1 MNDQEPEDFSS
12 FSMLELF
19 KVEVENNKTVLTDGL
34 LALEDDPTNDEI
46 LESLMRAAHSIKGA
60 ARIVQLDAAVEVAHR
75 MEDAFERV
83 RSDSGPLVE
92 SIVSGKLSETGIS
105 SAFHGQTSFRG
116 LLTDVML
123 AGVDLLWKIASA
135 PEAEIDS
142 WIAEHRPE
150 IDRYLADVAVVQKFH
165 ADSGEGEQ
173 PTANVPSDFSD
184 MSMLDLFRVGVD
196 NQKSVLND
204 KLLALE
210 SDPGDPDTLEA
221 LMRAAHSIK
230 GAARIVNLDVAV
242 HVAHA
247 MEDAFESI
255 RQAPEKVA
263 AVSLPKLSECEGLDS
278 KYHSSAAFLN
288 LLVDVMLD
296 GVDLLAQIANTP
308 ESNVGGWLADRAD
321 AIDDYLQQIR
331 ILLQIFAGEMP
342 ASGFAPVPAAPNT
355 SPPPVESK
363 RAAPVSGSSLQPVAR
378 KADTFLRVTADN
390 LNRILAL
397 SGESQIETSRLR
409 PFTEGLQRFKR
420 ELAELNL
427 SVDNLRDTLATQHL
441 NDEARAKLAKVRDDV
456 GEVRRDLNRRLGELE
471 SISRRHHNVS
481 DRLYEAAIACRMRP
495 FADGIQGFPR
505 MVRDISRQLGKQ
517 VKLEVLGEDTQ
528 VDRDILERLEAQ
540 ITQLLRNAID
550 HGLESPEERSAAGKN
565 PVGQLTLEAR
575 HSSGKLLV
583 SVADDGRGINYDAL
597 RENVVRKK
605 LTTADTA
612 ARLSESELA
621 EFLFLPGF
629 SQKEQVTDISGRG
642 VGLDI
647 VYNMV
652 KSVRGTVRIQSE
664 PGMGTRFD
672 LQLPLTLSVLR
683 SLLVEV
689 NGQPYAFPL
698 AETQRAVKVDSQN
711 VSESDFLPTT
721 WIDEHEIEL
730 VPVARLFEQP
740 VTKPNGRYHVVL
752 VGERDQHYGLVVDR
766 FLGERELVVQPLDP
780 RLGKIQD
787 ISAGALMDDGNPVL
801 IVDVQDIIRG
811 ADRICRGETAFISR
825 EDLEKG
831 NRPPQILVADDSL
844 TVREMERQLLVH
856 AGFEVTVALDGIDAW
871 NAIRAIPDPFDLI
884 VTDMDMPRMSG
895 IELTEL
901 VRADTG
907 IGDTPIIM
915 ISYKDRA
922 EDQQRAI
929 SAGVDLYLTKGSFED
944 EAFVTEV
951 KNRIRERA

>member
-1 MNDQEPEDFSS
+1 
-12 FSMLELF
+12 MLELF
-19 KVEVENNKTVLTDGL
+19 KVEVENNKTLLTDGL
-34 LALEDDPTNDEI
+34 LALEDDPTNDDI

-60 ARIVQLDAAVEVAHR
+60 ARIVQLEAAVQIAHR
-75 MEDAFERV
+75 MEDALENAR
-83 RSDSGPLVE
+83 RDPAPLLEGSVE
-92 SIVSGKLSETGIS
+92 GRLADTNLSQQ
-105 SAFHGQTSFRG
+105 FQGQTSFRG

-123 AGVDLLWKIASA
+123 AGVDLLWEIASTA
-135 PEAEIDS
+135 EAEIENWIKSHRAEIDS
-142 WIAEHRPE
+142 
-150 IDRYLADVAVVQKFH
+150 YLNDVGVVLQLH
-165 ADSGEGEQ
+165 DSGSSSS
-173 PTANVPSDFSD
+173 AIVDSVPAELGD
-184 MSMLDLFRVGVD
+184 MSMLDLFRVEVE
-196 NQKSVLND
+196 NQKTILND
-204 KLLALE
+204 RLLALE
-210 SDPGDPDTLEA
+210 SDPADPNTLEA

-255 RQAPEKVA
+255 RLTPEKVA
-263 AVSLPKLSECEGLDS
+263 SCPLPDLSGCAGLDAKFHAS
-278 KYHSSAAFLN
+278 PAFLN

-296 GVDLLAQIANTP
+296 GVDLLAQIGNTP
-308 ESNVGGWLADRAD
+308 ENEIGAWLAGRAETVD
-321 AIDDYLQQIR
+321 NYLQQIR
-331 ILLQIFAGEMP
+331 ILLQIFAGQTPDASVEDNAEIESADPPLSPSDEPTP
-342 ASGFAPVPAAPNT
+342 AIPSRSVP
-355 SPPPVESK
+355 
-363 RAAPVSGSSLQPVAR
+363 RQ
-378 KADTFLRVTADN
+378 ADTFLRVTADN
-390 LNRILAL
+390 LNRVLAL
-397 SGESQIETSRLR
+397 AGESQIETARLR
-409 PFTEGLQRFKR
+409 PFSEALQRFKR

-441 NDEARAKLAKVRDDV
+441 DDEARAKLAKVRDDV
-456 GEVRRDLNRRLGELE
+456 GSVRREMGHHLGDLET
-471 SISRRHHNVS
+471 ISRRHLSVS

-517 VKLEVLGEDTQ
+517 VKLEILGEDTQ
-528 VDRDILERLEAQ
+528 VDRDILEKLEAQ
-540 ITQLLRNAID
+540 ITQLLRNAVD
-550 HGLESPEERSAAGKN
+550 HGLETPEVREANGKQAT
-565 PVGQLTLEAR
+565 GQLTLEAR

-583 SVADDGRGINYDAL
+583 SVADDGRGIDYETL
-597 RENVVRKK
+597 RQSVVRKG

-612 ARLSESELA
+612 SRLSEAELA

-629 SQKEQVTDISGRG
+629 SQKEEVTDISGRG

-664 PGMGTRFD
+664 PGKGTRFN

-698 AETQRAVKVDSQN
+698 AETQRALKIDASAVTQGG
-711 VSESDFLPTT
+711 FLPTT
-721 WIDEHEIEL
+721 RIGDNEIEL
-730 VPVARLFEQP
+730 VPVARLFEQS
-740 VTKPNGRYHVVL
+740 VTKPAGSYHVVL
-752 VGERDQHYGLVVDR
+752 VGERDQHYGLVVDA

-801 IVDVQDIIRG
+801 IIDVQDIIRG
-811 ADRICRGETAFISR
+811 ADRICRGETTFITR
-825 EDLEKG
+825 EEIEKRD
-831 NRPPQILVADDSL
+831 RPPHILVVDDSL

-856 AGFEVTVALDGIDAW
+856 AGYEVTVAVDGIDAW
-871 NAIRAIPDPFDLI
+871 NAIRANPEPFDLI

-895 IELTEL
+895 VELTEL
-901 VRADTG
+901 IRADTG
-907 IGDTPIIM
+907 IGAVPIIM

-929 SAGVDLYLTKGSFED
+929 HAGVDLYLTKGSFEND
-944 EAFVTEV
+944 VFVAEV
-951 KNRIRERA
+951 KKRISAHEQR

>member
-1 MNDQEPEDFSS
+1 
-12 FSMLELF
+12 MLELF

-721 WIDEHEIEL
+721 RIDEHEIEL